1 MSTFGTYSVAYSGM
15 YTNQAALTT
24 TSTNL
29 ANVDTTGASKV
40 QLTSA
45 DSSTTQSDGTTS
57 VNGVTVETI
66 TRSRDIYLDST
77 YRTENADSTYLA
89 VKSGNLEYMDTLLSE
104 YSTTTTDDDGNTTTT
119 DGLEASIT
127 DFFSAWETLCT
138 STTSSSETDR
148 TAVVTAAT
156 DLLSKLVSIDEDLQ
170 QLQADAVTGVQDGV
184 DSLNDYAGQVAELN
198 AQITLAEAGGGEA
211 SYLRDQRDALLDE
224 MSSLANI
231 TVSEESNGSVTV
243 TIDGETLVEGDS
255 TNTLTVEGTG
265 TTDDPLK
272 VVWADSDS
280 DNEADIT
287 SGSIGAYLEDADQTG
302 YESIDTSDLP
312 YSFSTDAT
320 SSIST
325 MRQAI
330 NDLITTL
337 ATEINSLCTSGVDL
351 NGDAGLDF
359 FTTID
364 SSEPLSITNIQVNP
378 ELSDPDKVVTSSSGE
393 DGDYSIADAIYDL
406 ESDTSCYESED
417 SALDIIDFYT
427 ALTTWLG
434 TEGDTASSD
443 YETQAAL
450 VSQLDYQRQAVS
462 AISID
467 EEMSNMIKFQTAY
480 AASAKVMSTIDSMIA
495 GLIDAV

>member
-1 MSTFGTYSVAYSGM
+1 MSTFGTYSIAYSGM

-45 DSSTTQSDGTTS
+45 DSSITQSDGTTS

-89 VKSGNLEYMDTLLSE
+89 VKSGNLEYMDTILSE
-104 YSTTTTDDDGNTTTT
+104 YNTTTTDDDGNTTTT
-119 DGLEASIT
+119 DGLEAAIT
-127 DFFSAWETLCT
+127 DFFSEWQTLCT
-138 STTSSSETDR
+138 STTSSSQTDR
-148 TAVVTAAT
+148 VAVVTAAA
-156 DLLSKLVSIDEDLQ
+156 DLITKLVAIDENLQ

-184 DSLNDYAGQVAELN
+184 ASLNDYASQVAELN

-231 TVSEESNGSVTV
+231 TVTTKTDGTLIVSIE
-243 TIDGETLVEGDS
+243 GETLVNGDKV
-255 TNTLTVEGTG
+255 NTLAVEGSG

-272 VVWADSDS
+272 VVWTDSD
-280 DNEADIT
+280 DEVDIT

-302 YESIDTSDLP
+302 YETIDTSDLP

-378 ELSDPDKVVTSSSGE
+378 ELVSDPDKVVTSSSGE
-393 DGDYSIADAIYDL
+393 TGDYSIAEAIYDL
-406 ESDTSCYESED
+406 ESDTSCYESEG
-417 SALDIIDFYT
+417 SALAIIGFYT
-427 ALTTWLG
+427 SLTTWLG
-434 TEGDTASSD
+434 TAGNTASSN

-480 AASAKVMSTIDSMIA
+480 AASARVMSTIDSMIE
-495 GLIDAV
+495 GLIAAV